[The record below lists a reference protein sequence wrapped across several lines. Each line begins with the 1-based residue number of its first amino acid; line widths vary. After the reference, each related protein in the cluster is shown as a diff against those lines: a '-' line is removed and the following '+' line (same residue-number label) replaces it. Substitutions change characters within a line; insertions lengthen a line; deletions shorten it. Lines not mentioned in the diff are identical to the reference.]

1 MWCSAVKRGE
11 EKVDMLCTALLRETQ
26 CRYRAAPEISLIK
39 HQQMF
44 ARLLSDFA
52 QSVSCLLPAVLF
64 LFIHFNSR
72 YLIWANLPHI
82 TDSAPFD
89 RYPIDSSENNG
100 GSSSFD
106 SLSLTVYSSR
116 SRTLLNT
123 NAHTHMHA
131 HSCPCWMTEL
141 SYMIMGCPSVT
152 FAFGIYW
159 LHSVW
164 PGCFFFNSNSS
175 TALHGEH
182 LWT

>member
-1 MWCSAVKRGE
+1 MRRQRSAWLSISR
-11 EKVDMLCTALLRETQ
+11 CLLGFYQTLLNRS
-26 CRYRAAPEISLIK
+26 P
-39 HQQMF
+39 
-44 ARLLSDFA
+44 RLLPD
-52 QSVSCLLPAVLF
+52 VLF
-64 LFIHFNSR
+64 FFIHFNSR
-72 YLIWANLPHI
+72 SLIWANLPHI

-106 SLSLTVYSSR
+106 SFSLTVYSSR

-141 SYMIMGCPSVT
+141 SYMIMGSPSVT

-164 PGCFFFNSNSS
+164 AGWVFLIQTLQPLSMGSICELVKQ
-175 TALHGEH
+175 AAICKKL
-182 LWT
+182 